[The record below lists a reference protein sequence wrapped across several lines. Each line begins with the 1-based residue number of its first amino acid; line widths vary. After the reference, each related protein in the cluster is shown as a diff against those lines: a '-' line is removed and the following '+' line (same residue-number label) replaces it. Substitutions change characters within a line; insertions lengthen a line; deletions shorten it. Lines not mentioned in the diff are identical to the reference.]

1 MRKGEPLSTNHT
13 IDHGDGFHLHANR
26 LTAITQAEPI
36 DLSPM
41 RFEQIE
47 WAGRRLAI
55 DPPLNL
61 EPSIDEETG
70 QLYVL
75 TDESLD
81 IHVYAQT
88 REQLADELAEQL
100 LFQWDAYA
108 RESPQQLTPSAARL
122 RESLLA
128 RVREDDLAA
137 RPEKR

>member
-1 MRKGEPLSTNHT
+1 MSTKRT
-13 IDHGDGFHLHANR
+13 IDHGDGFHLPANR

-41 RFEQIE
+41 RFERIE
-47 WAGRRLAI
+47 WAGRHVVL

-61 EPSIDEETG
+61 EPSLDEETG

-75 TDESLD
+75 TDETLD

-100 LFQWDAYA
+100 LFYWDAYA
-108 RESPQQLTPSAARL
+108 RESPQRLTPSASRL

-128 RVREDDLAA
+128 RLREDNLAA